1 MCSGISDY
9 IVCSSERW
17 GKEETIMSESD
28 VTAMKETLRAQQQLL
43 QKLYAELDEEREASS
58 TAASEAMDMILRLQ
72 GEKAAVKM
80 EASHY
85 KRMSEEKIGHA
96 EATLEV
102 FEELMYQKEMEI
114 ASLEFQVMAYKHKLL
129 MLGADFNASEFE
141 FPEDLLLNQNGQSG
155 SSSTIRRLSS
165 LPPIPSKNT
174 LRANRKRDRSPT
186 PLPVSDM
193 IHNTGDGNDQE
204 VISPKM
210 DLPTRK
216 PMDFTFG
223 TLDSYWNQIQKLD
236 EKVNGISDCKES
248 GVEKYSNLRSSRG
261 RSCSIFS
268 QASNKITFD
277 KTYRVPFTTNADK
290 ENHVEGTHDAES
302 VASPSYSVNVHDVF
316 EVPQTNEKH
325 EEIEHGKRRL
335 EKWISEVDCRL
346 IKPDPVSEEIIESHV
361 KHDMEKLKSVMLSAR
376 HEMKKS
382 NHKDTKNV
390 VDSNAEA
397 EFQKLHQRI
406 DRLEKERISTRQE
419 EIKRDSYGEEHLRL
433 LKDIQSQLN
442 SIQLEMRNCNKTK
455 KAPPKRDDDVS
466 FGPLLPEVAC
476 FCLFFSFLIE
486 VSYCCLNSFSS
497 TAK

>member
-1 MCSGISDY
+1 
-9 IVCSSERW
+9 
-17 GKEETIMSESD
+17 MSESD

-43 QKLYAELDEEREASS
+43 QKLYAELDEEREASA

-102 FEELMYQKEMEI
+102 FEELMYEKEMEI

-129 MLGADFNASEFE
+129 TLGVDFNASEFE
-141 FPEDLLLNQNGQSG
+141 FPEDLLLNRNDQSGENGQCSR
-155 SSSTIRRLSS
+155 TIRRLSS
-165 LPPIPSKNT
+165 LPPLPSKNT
-174 LRANRKRDRSPT
+174 LRGNRKRDRSPS

-193 IHNTGDGNDQE
+193 IPNTDDGKDQE
-204 VISPKM
+204 VISPNIK
-210 DLPTRK
+210 K

-248 GVEKYSNLRSSRG
+248 GVEKYSSLRSRRG

-268 QASNKITFD
+268 QGCSKIAID
-277 KTYRVPFTTNADK
+277 KTYIVPSTTNADK
-290 ENHVEGTHDAES
+290 ENHVEGTHDVES

-316 EVPQTNEKH
+316 EVPQTSEKNE
-325 EEIEHGKRRL
+325 ENEHGKRSL
-335 EKWISEVDCRL
+335 EKWISDVDCRL
-346 IKPDPVSEEIIESHV
+346 IKPDSVSEEIIESHV
-361 KHDMEKLKSVMLSAR
+361 KHDMEKLKNVMLSAR

-382 NHKDTKNV
+382 NHKDI

-406 DRLEKERISTRQE
+406 DRLEKERISSTRQE
-419 EIKRDSYGEEHLRL
+419 EIKRDGYGEEHLRL

-442 SIQLEMRNCNKTK
+442 SIQLEIRNSNKTK
-455 KAPPKRDDDVS
+455 KASPKKDEDVS
-466 FGPLLPEVAC
+466 FGPLLPEAMLY
-476 FCLFFSFLIE
+476 FWM
-486 VSYCCLNSFSS
+486 
-497 TAK
+497 

>member
-1 MCSGISDY
+1 
-9 IVCSSERW
+9 
-17 GKEETIMSESD
+17 MSESD

-43 QKLYAELDEEREASS
+43 QKLYAELDEEREASA

-114 ASLEFQVMAYKHKLL
+114 ASLEFQVYAYKHKLL
-129 MLGADFNASEFE
+129 TLGADFNASEFE
-141 FPEDLLLNQNGQSG
+141 FPEDLLLNRNDQSGENGQ
-155 SSSTIRRLSS
+155 SSTIRRLSS
-165 LPPIPSKNT
+165 LPPLPSKNT
-174 LRANRKRDRSPT
+174 LRASRKRDRSPT

-193 IHNTGDGNDQE
+193 IPNTLEGMEQD

-223 TLDSYWNQIQKLD
+223 TLDSYWNQIQRLD

-248 GVEKYSNLRSSRG
+248 GVEKFSNLRSRRG

-268 QASNKITFD
+268 QASNK
-277 KTYRVPFTTNADK
+277 YRVSITPNADR
-290 ENHVEGTHDAES
+290 ETHVEGTHDTES

-346 IKPDPVSEEIIESHV
+346 IKPDSVSEEIIESHV
-361 KHDMEKLKSVMLSAR
+361 KHDMEKLKSMMLNTR
-376 HEMKKS
+376 HEIKKT
-382 NHKDTKNV
+382 NQKDTKNV

-406 DRLEKERISTRQE
+406 DRLEKERVSTRQE
-419 EIKRDSYGEEHLRL
+419 EIKRDGYGEEHLRL

-442 SIQLEMRNCNKTK
+442 SIQLEMRSSNKTK
-455 KAPPKRDDDVS
+455 RAPPKKDEDVS
-466 FGPLLPEVAC
+466 LGTLLPEAMLY
-476 FCLFFSFLIE
+476 FWM
-486 VSYCCLNSFSS
+486 
-497 TAK
+497 

>member
-1 MCSGISDY
+1 
-9 IVCSSERW
+9 
-17 GKEETIMSESD
+17 MSESD
-28 VTAMKETLRAQQQLL
+28 VTAMKDTLRAQQQLL
-43 QKLYAELDEEREASS
+43 QKLYAELDEEREASA

-114 ASLEFQVMAYKHKLL
+114 ASLEFQVLAYKHKLL
-129 MLGADFNASEFE
+129 TLGADFNASEFE
-141 FPEDLLLNQNGQSG
+141 FPEDLLLNRNDPENGQS
-155 SSSTIRRLSS
+155 SAIRRLSS
-165 LPPIPSKNT
+165 LPPIPSKNN

-193 IHNTGDGNDQE
+193 IPNTVEGKEQE
-204 VISPKM
+204 VIISPKM

-223 TLDSYWNQIQKLD
+223 TLDSYWDQIQRLD

-248 GVEKYSNLRSSRG
+248 GVEKLSNLRSRRG

-268 QASNKITFD
+268 HASNK
-277 KTYRVPFTTNADK
+277 YRVPITNADK
-290 ENHVEGTHDAES
+290 ENHAEHDADS

-316 EVPQTNEKH
+316 EVPQTSEKQ

-346 IKPDPVSEEIIESHV
+346 IKPDSVSEEIIESHV
-361 KHDMEKLKSVMLSAR
+361 KHDMEKLKSMMLSSR
-376 HEMKKS
+376 HEIKKS
-382 NHKDTKNV
+382 NHKDMKDV

-406 DRLEKERISTRQE
+406 DRLEKERVSTRQE
-419 EIKRDSYGEEHLRL
+419 EIRLDGYGEEHLRL
-433 LKDIQSQLN
+433 LKDIQNQLN
-442 SIQLEMRNCNKTK
+442 SIQLEMRKCNKTE
-455 KAPPKRDDDVS
+455 KAPPKKKEDVS
-466 FGPLLPEVAC
+466 LGPLLPEAMLY
-476 FCLFFSFLIE
+476 FWM
-486 VSYCCLNSFSS
+486 
-497 TAK
+497 